1 MGIKD
6 DIQAEVAAAFSADL
20 ADAVDT
26 FTCEKLI
33 YSGEF
38 DFETQTYPVIG
49 NESYSGRGVLFGSY
63 LKDMVKPADYQAT
76 DSKATVLQNE
86 VLKDGVEH
94 KPQIGD
100 VWATSRGGFKVVN
113 IGADPTNS
121 IWTCQLR
128 KVGA

>member
-26 FTCEKLI
+26 FTCEKPI

-38 DFETQTYPVIG
+38 DFETQTYLVVG
-49 NESYSGRGVLFGSY
+49 SESYSGRGVLFGSY
-63 LKDMVKPADYQAT
+63 QKELVKPVDYQAE
-76 DSKATVLQNE
+76 DAKAIVLQNE
-86 VLKDGVEH
+86 VTAV
-94 KPQIGD
+94 PQIGD
-100 VWATSRGGFKVVN
+100 VWVTGKGEFEVKN
-113 IGADPTNS
+113 ISQDPTSS

-128 KVGA
+128 KV

>member
-20 ADAVDT
+20 TDAVDS

-38 DFETQTYPVIG
+38 DFETQTYPIVG
-49 NESYSGRGVLFGSY
+49 DESYSGRGVLFGSY
-63 LKDMVKPADYQAT
+63 LKDMVKPTDYQAT

-86 VLKDGVEH
+86 VTGI
-94 KPQIGD
+94 PQIGD
-100 VWATSRGGFKVVN
+100 VWVTGKGSFKVVN
-113 IGADPTNS
+113 IGADSVSATY
-121 IWTCQLR
+121 IIQLR